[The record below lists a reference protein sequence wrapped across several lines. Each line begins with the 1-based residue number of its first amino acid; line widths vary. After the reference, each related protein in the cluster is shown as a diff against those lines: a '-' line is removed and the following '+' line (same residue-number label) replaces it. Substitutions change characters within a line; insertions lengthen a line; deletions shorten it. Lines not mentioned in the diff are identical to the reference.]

1 MKIRKF
7 RPEDAEE
14 VSKIMIAAFK
24 SFLGDKFDKGD
35 LKSFSPKVLKKI
47 SNTRSYDG
55 EVVSYVAEEKGKI
68 LGYIRG
74 SAHINGLGSLE
85 VIGVDSNYFHKGV
98 GTKLMKKLEEF
109 WRRKKQRKIST
120 CVSAHNKRALIYYI
134 KNGFIPEGYRKD
146 HFKVGVDEIIL
157 GRFL

>member
-7 RPEDAEE
+7 KGQDAKE
-14 VSKIMIAAFK
+14 VSRIMITAFK
-24 SFLGDKFDKGD
+24 SFLGDKFDKLD
-35 LKSFSPKVLKKI
+35 LKSFSPPILKRV
-47 SNTRSYDG
+47 SSTRSYDG
-55 EVVSYVAEEKGKI
+55 EVISYVAEEKGKI

-85 VIGVDSNYFHKGV
+85 VVGIDPNTLHKGI
-98 GTKLMKKLEEF
+98 GTKLMGELEKF

-120 CVSAHNKRALIYYI
+120 CVSAHNKRALIYYL

-146 HFKVGVDEIIL
+146 HFIVGVDEIIL